1 MAIPDYQ
8 TIMLPLLKLVKQHG
22 DISLSK
28 ATTII
33 AEQFNLT
40 EQEKL
45 QSQPCC
51 LLFSILDL
59 CSTIV
64 VTTFFL
70 LPVN

>member
-40 EQEKL
+40 EQEKITITA
-45 QSQPCC
+45 
-51 LLFSILDL
+51 LLFAVFHS
-59 CSTIV
+59 
-64 VTTFFL
+64 
-70 LPVN
+70 